1 MPLDPNKTPVV
12 VQLDKDLTARLDRW
26 RSRVGAMRP
35 SAVAAIVKQF
45 LDAEE
50 GLKGGQAQAE
60 VLGWE
65 AVPPAPEQSKRPK
78 RSKGKKHLYGKASN
92 G

>member
-1 MPLDPNKTPVV
+1 MPLDPNKTAVV

-26 RSRVGAMRP
+26 RGRTGAMRP

-50 GLKGGQAQAE
+50 GLKGVQAQAE
-60 VLGWE
+60 VLAWE
-65 AVPPAPEQSKRPK
+65 AVPPAPETSKRLK
-78 RSKGKKHLYGKASN
+78 RSRGKKSLYGKAS
-92 G
+92 GE